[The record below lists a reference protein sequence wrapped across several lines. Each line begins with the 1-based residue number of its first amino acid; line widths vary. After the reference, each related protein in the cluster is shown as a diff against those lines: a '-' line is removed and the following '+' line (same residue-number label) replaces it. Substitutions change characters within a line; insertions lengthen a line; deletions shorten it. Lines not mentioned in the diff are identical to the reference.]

1 MEEECGKCKT
11 GIHTS
16 LHSEGIFSFSVHPPP
31 LSHLKP
37 FSSARKKKK
46 KVVICFSKREYL
58 YVRIYFLK

>member
-46 KVVICFSKREYL
+46 KSSYML
-58 YVRIYFLK
+58 Q